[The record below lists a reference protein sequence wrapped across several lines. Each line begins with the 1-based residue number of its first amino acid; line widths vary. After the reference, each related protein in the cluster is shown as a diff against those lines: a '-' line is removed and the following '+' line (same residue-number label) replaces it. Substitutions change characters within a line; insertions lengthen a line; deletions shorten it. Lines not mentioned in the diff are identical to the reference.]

1 MVLQKVVRTGAT
13 CATSCYSLEQVSLS
27 VVGVLAARDERLI
40 EVELLD
46 IVFGDPMIFYVHRL
60 ALFVAPAECV
70 RAVGVEM
77 VARFV
82 QE

>member
-1 MVLQKVVRTGAT
+1 MVLHKVVRTGANR
-13 CATSCYSLEQVSLS
+13 ATSCYSLEQVSLS

-60 ALFVAPAECV
+60 ALFVAPAEGV